1 MLIFYLSILGPQVYF
16 ILSDILYILPCFA
29 HVSQRMVWPTYKF
42 SSNFQ
47 DTNAALGLSALL
59 HARGRLVIWRDL
71 VGARV
76 HCQRS

>member
-1 MLIFYLSILGPQVYF
+1 MLIFDLSILGPQVYF

-59 HARGRLVIWRDL
+59 DARGRLVIWRDL